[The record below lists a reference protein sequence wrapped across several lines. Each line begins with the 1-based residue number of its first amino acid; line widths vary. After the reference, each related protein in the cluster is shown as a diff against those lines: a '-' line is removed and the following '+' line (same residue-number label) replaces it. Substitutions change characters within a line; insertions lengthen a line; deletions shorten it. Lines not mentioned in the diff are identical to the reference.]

1 MQTGEFLIARL
12 ALPAGVASTFR
23 DNDAILLSKDDPN
36 VRFPAPFCPAS
47 LRSRCLAG
55 FQTIEQSQR
64 VRVIG

>member
-36 VRFPAPFCPAS
+36 VRFPAPFRPAS
-47 LRSRCLAG
+47 LPSFRLSDY
-55 FQTIEQSQR
+55 
-64 VRVIG
+64 